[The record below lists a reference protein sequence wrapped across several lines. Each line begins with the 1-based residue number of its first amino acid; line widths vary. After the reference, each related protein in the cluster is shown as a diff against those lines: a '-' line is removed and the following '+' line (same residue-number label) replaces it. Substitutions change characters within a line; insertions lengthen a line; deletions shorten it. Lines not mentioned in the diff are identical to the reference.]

1 MTDYDKIIDEI
12 EAEDRQRRA
21 RAAGL
26 VAPEGGPDRAAAAI
40 KLGETYGVPPGAAI
54 EMLPDL
60 QQRERLDR
68 IERTAGV
75 SAPLAHWLGRPEN
88 AALADDDLDVLDKIG
103 RRFNDGLL
111 ALHQR
116 APWVPLTDGAEARQA
131 QVEAARAQ
139 GPTMMAAPEPS
150 WFEELVGKFESGWY
164 KGKAG
169 MALLVDPINPVK
181 VTSDSVARGLGYRD
195 AEEYNRRALGR
206 GITDEMRRASA
217 ADRESAATAAGF
229 AEIAAADRDGSTMDI
244 VKAAATNPR
253 AVMAVVAES
262 LGTTAPNLALSAA
275 MPASRAMAAI
285 TAGTGSFSTEQG
297 MTILDVMGEDGV
309 DTENA
314 EQVIAFLGD
323 RKKMAAAKDRALKRG
338 VAVATFDALTAGLA
352 GRLVSNSRRSIVS
365 VSSRVAGEAGIQAGG
380 GAAGEATAQLASE
393 GRISSRA
400 DIVLEA
406 AAEMPT
412 FLAEGRGQIME
423 ARRAGAINEE
433 RAAARAERDTLTELV
448 GLAGQSKTRQRA
460 PGRFESLIRD
470 MTEEGTDTVYI
481 PAEAAR
487 TLYQSATDDGS
498 DISQLIDPDGLR
510 EALVTGGEVAVP
522 LARYVATVTPEQHA
536 AIAEAVRLRPGG
548 LQDMP
553 VVSQEEIQQAIADGL
568 AEAQSN
574 EERDNGAAG
583 RVYDDIYGQLLTR
596 MDEKTARQSASVVQ
610 SVYRNLAE
618 RVGMDAWAL
627 YDQFRVNIVGSK
639 SDTRAK
645 PRGIDIDVDPL
656 LDALRTG
663 KLPTDREIFGDSFVS
678 ALHAAGGLRDSGGE
692 LANMDAA
699 KARPG
704 LVNNLAGMT
713 LDDAVAWAYQEGF
726 LSEAPTQLR
735 TNEDG
740 TPAEYSDSAPDIN
753 TILDM
758 LARDLGGE
766 PVYRAN
772 ATNVERAKFR
782 EDAMALQEELDAR
795 GIDLQNMS
803 NAEARRALG
812 YTARELSQSGI
823 EAYTATTP
831 GGTFTLT
838 DAAVAGDIR
847 EVLAYDGE
855 DQIGSLL
862 YSNDGTPPTVEV
874 VETHRRRGVATAM
887 LKLAKQQ
894 GGVLGEADTGMPDVG
909 TRYRTDDGQAFRAG
923 ADESRVVLERA
934 TRTLYQ
940 SAANEID
947 LTPGGGAKT
956 AKIGNTTIEYGVSRD
971 GETAEI
977 ILVSTPASKR
987 GQGSARAAMQ
997 DFLSHTDAAGMT
1009 VFLTAEPMGK
1019 GGASKTALQKFYKS
1033 LGFRI
1038 NKGKKVDF
1046 RSRHAMVRDAQ
1057 AIEKTETKDQTESK
1071 AFKEWAGGAGIVR
1084 SEDFWS
1090 YEGGPAVFEVFHG
1103 TTANF
1108 DAFDREKANVESDMG
1123 AGFYFTNNAED
1134 VGKNYAGIGP
1144 DLENKIQREA
1154 ERIAGETDRD
1164 YDDPDVI
1171 EEARARWVQN
1181 DGVTLPVYVRA
1192 KNPVVIGGPAET
1204 KFTYEEVYDEET
1216 EEYGDPEGT
1225 LIEILD
1231 SIREAADNFDE
1242 VDADQVVSDV
1252 MERASESGG
1261 ISMSDFVDVVKSSE
1275 GAQYATDQNTGDMA
1289 VGEFIRQIVENA
1301 GYDAIVDYTVDIK
1314 FGSQRSV
1321 GKKMAGMND
1330 ETVHVIA
1337 FTPTQIKSSVANR
1350 GTFDPGNPSIYAQD
1364 GGKNPR
1370 GKVTFNDG
1378 EDGRRQFDIELL
1390 KGMDASTFMHE
1401 MGHVYLEVLNDLA
1414 ARKGAPAQV
1423 VADMATLNAW
1433 LGRED
1438 GAAITTD
1445 QHEQFARG
1453 FEAYLREG
1461 RAPSSALR
1469 RAFAAFKVWLTAIYR
1484 DVRRLRV
1491 DLTDDVRSVMDRIVA
1506 SDAEIAEARGVMY
1519 HEALISDAL
1528 SVGMTPAQ
1536 FEAYNAAVSDAQAD
1550 AEAVVAAETL
1560 SALQRETRAWYVQ
1573 EKRKVREEV
1582 TAELRATPVYRAA
1595 RLLRTGKLPNGELA
1609 PDVLRVKLSK
1619 DDLLDQFGQSF
1630 LRHLVGMYS
1639 VEGGVR
1645 ADEAA
1650 ALYGFGSGREL
1661 VEALVNAPRLADAI
1675 GSETD
1680 ARMANRYPDPMTDGS
1695 LPDRAMLAVHRDRQA
1710 DVMLREIAILE
1721 RATGRRPTPG
1731 GVIKGQAQAI
1741 IAGKKLR
1748 HLQPATYR
1756 AAEVKAGREAF
1767 EAAARQDWPAA
1778 LAARRRQLLNFEL
1791 FRAAVRARNESVAA
1805 ARYLSKFGEKKQRA
1819 RLGKLG
1825 GDYLDQVDALL
1836 DRFDFRKI
1844 SDKAADRRASL
1855 ASWVKAQAE
1864 RGIDIN
1870 LPEKLLDEAF
1880 RVPYRELTYR
1890 ELLDVRDAIKSI
1902 DHLARL
1908 KGKLLLGEEVRD
1920 AAEVDAA
1927 MAASLRGAHAARPAT
1942 TGDRLRSEEV
1952 RRAFQQGRVLQAAA
1966 TDLAREL
1973 DGFADVGAIWTNTVG
1988 VIRHAVNNLVTPK
2001 LQEAQDALA
2010 SIYAA
2015 HYTKDEIR
2023 RFADRAPVPE
2033 VNGDLWSKGRI
2044 LALALN
2050 WGNEGNREAIL
2061 TQASGRLTAQQVG
2074 ALLGRLDSRDW
2085 RFVESVWKLIDS
2097 QWPAIAAAQK
2107 RRTGLVPDRVQA
2119 SPFTVQTSDGKTLEI
2134 PGGYYPLKYE
2144 ADSVRTMKEEA
2155 DEFYNSIRTGRSAR
2169 AATRNGHTIER
2180 VGSGGRTVRLDT
2192 GVIQLHLRDVIR
2204 DVYLGDAVNYVH
2216 NVING
2221 AEFRAAVDETGMQE
2235 YRQAMEVWLKDAAS
2249 GEIGPRVWHERA
2261 MRAVR
2266 QNFTAS
2272 VLTWKFVS
2280 AALQVSGVV
2289 QTGVVVGHANTM
2301 GATAQYLRRPVA
2313 MTRYVRGASPYMES
2327 RMRTHIEAVQMVM
2340 DAEAGRFEAGRAAM
2354 IRWGYWMIGRVQ
2366 SIVDTITWMAAESK
2380 GMEMFDGDVV
2390 RARMYADDVV
2400 SRAQG
2405 SGEFIDKNPLQRG
2418 TLGDNVRQSEWI
2430 KATTT
2435 LMGYMMAKGN
2445 AAYEV
2450 TRKTNFKSPRQV
2462 LKWMADMAMLFTVE
2476 GLIVNAIRGGLPDDD
2491 DDDGSRIDDMA
2502 EFVLVD
2508 TLSTF
2513 FGTIPGLSTM
2523 VSEFRGYDSG
2533 GVLASAWAAYAG
2545 LAKQLTPNA
2554 DGEVEMD
2561 KAVVKAAVKTAG
2573 VTFGVPSSQANKT
2586 IDAIAA
2592 DADGRDVS
2600 PYEYLTGPKK
2610 E

>member
-12 EAEDRQRRA
+12 EAEDRARRA
-21 RAAGL
+21 RAAGIA
-26 VAPEGGPDRAAAAI
+26 APEGGPEKAAAAI

-54 EMLPDL
+54 DMLPDL

-68 IERTAGV
+68 IDRVAGT
-75 SAPLAHWLGRPEN
+75 SKPLAHWLGRPEN
-88 AALADDDLDVLDKIG
+88 AALADDDLDVLDRIG

-111 ALHQR
+111 ELNRR
-116 APWVPLTDGAEARQA
+116 ASWVPLTDGARDRQA
-131 QVEAARAQ
+131 KVDAARAQ
-139 GPTMMAAPEPS
+139 GPAMMAAPEPS

-164 KGKAG
+164 KGRAG

-181 VTSDSVARGLGYRD
+181 VTSDAVAQGLGYRD
-195 AEEYNRRALGR
+195 AAEYNRRALGQSIA
-206 GITDEMRRASA
+206 GEMRTASA
-217 ADRESAATAAGF
+217 ANRESAATAAGF
-229 AEIAAADRDGSTMDI
+229 AEIAAADRDGSTMDV

-275 MPASRAMAAI
+275 MPASRAVAAI
-285 TAGTGSFSTEQG
+285 TAGAGSFSTEQG
-297 MTILDVMGEDGV
+297 MTVLDVMGEGGV

-323 RKKMAAAKDRALKRG
+323 RKKMDAARDRALKRG

-352 GRLVSNSRRSIVS
+352 GRLVSNSKRSIVS

-423 ARRAGAINEE
+423 ARRAAAINED

-448 GLAGQSKTRQRA
+448 GLAGESRTRQRA

-470 MTEEGTDTVYI
+470 MTEEGADTVYI

-487 TLYQSATDDGS
+487 TLYQSAEADGM
-498 DISQLIDPDGLR
+498 DIGQLIDPDGLR

-522 LARYVATVTPEQHA
+522 LARYVATITPAQHA
-536 AIAEAVRLRPGG
+536 IVAESVRLQPGG

-568 AEAQSN
+568 AEAQAN

-583 RVYDDIYGQLLTR
+583 RVYDEIYGQLLTK

-610 SVYRNLAE
+610 SVYRNLGE

-627 YDQFRVNIVGSK
+627 YEQFRVNIVGAK
-639 SDTRAK
+639 ADTRAK

-753 TILDM
+753 TVLDM

-782 EDAMALQEELDAR
+782 EDALALQEELDAR
-795 GIDLQNMS
+795 GIDLQKMD
-803 NAEARRALG
+803 NATVR
-812 YTARELSQSGI
+812 RELGFTSRELAQSGI
-823 EAYTATTP
+823 EAFTATTP
-831 GGTFTLT
+831 AGTFTLT

-855 DQIGSLL
+855 DQVGSLL

-874 VETHRRRGVATAM
+874 AESHRRRGVGTAM

-894 GGVLGEADTGMPDVG
+894 GGVLGEADTGMPGVG

-934 TRTLYQ
+934 NRTLYQ
-940 SAANEID
+940 
-947 LTPGGGAKT
+947 GAKAT
-956 AKIGNTTIEYGVSRD
+956 DTPEFKKWFGESKVVDANGEPLVVYHGTRASFDTFDASARVSNPWLLGADNNNGFFFTSDPGKKSDSGRWTGAAGFAGVQQRD
-971 GETAEI
+971 GETIA
-977 ILVSTPASKR
+977 AR
-987 GQGSARAAMQ
+987 G
-997 DFLSHTDAAGMT
+997 
-1009 VFLTAEPMGK
+1009 
-1019 GGASKTALQKFYKS
+1019 
-1033 LGFRI
+1033 
-1038 NKGKKVDF
+1038 
-1046 RSRHAMVRDAQ
+1046 
-1057 AIEKTETKDQTESK
+1057 
-1071 AFKEWAGGAGIVR
+1071 
-1084 SEDFWS
+1084 
-1090 YEGGPAVFEVFHG
+1090 
-1103 TTANF
+1103 
-1108 DAFDREKANVESDMG
+1108 ANVMPVYLTIEAPYRMSSSEYRERGSRPQFKD
-1123 AGFYFTNNAED
+1123 E
-1134 VGKNYAGIGP
+1134 
-1144 DLENKIQREA
+1144 LEA
-1154 ERIAGETDRD
+1154 LG
-1164 YDDPDVI
+1164 Y
-1171 EEARARWVQN
+1171 
-1181 DGVTLPVYVRA
+1181 DGVQ
-1192 KNPVVIGGPAET
+1192 I
-1204 KFTYEEVYDEET
+1204 D
-1216 EEYGDPEGT
+1216 DGT
-1225 LIEILD
+1225 
-1231 SIREAADNFDE
+1231 F
-1242 VDADQVVSDV
+1242 
-1252 MERASESGG
+1252 
-1261 ISMSDFVDVVKSSE
+1261 
-1275 GAQYATDQNTGDMA
+1275 
-1289 VGEFIRQIVENA
+1289 
-1301 GYDAIVDYTVDIK
+1301 
-1314 FGSQRSV
+1314 
-1321 GKKMAGMND
+1321 
-1330 ETVHVIA
+1330 IA
-1337 FTPTQIKSSVANR
+1337 FRPEQIKSATANR
-1350 GTFDPGNPSIYAQD
+1350 GTFDPENPSILMQD

-1378 EDGRRQFDIELL
+1378 ENGRRQFDIELL

-1414 ARKGAPAQV
+1414 ARDGAPAQV
-1423 VADMATLNAW
+1423 VNDMATLNAW

-1438 GAAITTD
+1438 GKSITTE

-1491 DLTDDVRSVMDRIVA
+1491 ELTDDVRGVMDRIVA

-1528 SVGMTPAQ
+1528 AVGMTPAQ
-1536 FEAYNAAVSDAQAD
+1536 FEAYNTAVSDAQAD
-1550 AEAVVAAETL
+1550 AEAAVAAETL
-1560 SALQRETRAWYVQ
+1560 SALQRESRAWYVQ

-1582 TAELRATPVYRAA
+1582 AAELRSTPVYRAA
-1595 RLLRTGKLPNGELA
+1595 RLLRTGKLPTGELA

-1630 LRHLVGMYS
+1630 LRNLVGMYA

-1661 VEALVNAPRLADAI
+1661 VAALVNAPRLADAI
-1675 GSETD
+1675 ASETD

-1721 RATGRRPTPG
+1721 RATGRRATPG
-1731 GVIKGQAQAI
+1731 GVIKAQAQAI

-1767 EAAARQDWPAA
+1767 EAASRQDWPAA

-1791 FRAAVRARNESVAA
+1791 FRSAVRARNESVAA
-1805 ARYLSKFGEKKQRA
+1805 ARYLAKFSEKKQRA

-1890 ELLDVRDAIKSI
+1890 ELLDVRDAIRSI

-1927 MAASLRGAHAARPAT
+1927 MAASLRAAHEARPET
-1942 TGDRLRSEEV
+1942 TGDRLRSDEV
-1952 RRAFQQGRVLQAAA
+1952 RRAFQQGRVLQATA

-1988 VIRHAVNNLVTPK
+1988 VIRHAVNNLVNPK

-2010 SIYAA
+2010 TVYAS

-2023 RFADRAPVPE
+2023 RFADRVPVPE

-2050 WGNEGNREAIL
+2050 WGNEGNREAIM
-2061 TQASGRLTAQQVG
+2061 TQARGRLSAEQVA

-2107 RRTGLVPDRVQA
+2107 RRTGLVPDRVEA
-2119 SPFTVQTSDGKTLEI
+2119 SPFTVQTSDGKTLQI

-2192 GVIQLHLRDVIR
+2192 GVIQTHLRDVIR

-2221 AEFRAAVDETGMQE
+2221 SEFRAAIDETGMQE
-2235 YRQAMEVWLKDAAS
+2235 YRHALEVWLKDAAS

-2261 MRAVR
+2261 MRSVR

-2301 GATAQYLRRPVA
+2301 AASAQYLRRPVA

-2380 GMEMFDGDVV
+2380 GMEMFGGDVV

>member
-54 EMLPDL
+54 DMLPDL

-195 AEEYNRRALGR
+195 ADEYNRRALGR

-753 TILDM
+753 TILDL
-758 LARDLGGE
+758 LARDLGSE

-795 GIDLQNMS
+795 GIDLQKMS

-862 YSNDGTPPTVEV
+862 YSNDGTPPNVEV

-940 SAANEID
+940 GADQTKTPEFQRWFGESKVVDANGEPLVVYHGSPD
-947 LTPGGGAKT
+947 ARFMQENPVFMSMSDRYGQQEGVGVFWFAKD
-956 AKIGNTTIEYGVSRD
+956 R
-971 GETAEI
+971 
-977 ILVSTPASKR
+977 
-987 GQGSARAAMQ
+987 RAAE
-997 DFLSHTDAAGMT
+997 SYTDQRRA
-1009 VFLTAEPMGK
+1009 FDYQNAEPSIISAYIKMENPLVIDAGGK
-1019 GGASKTALQKFYKS
+1019 
-1033 LGFRI
+1033 
-1038 NKGKKVDF
+1038 
-1046 RSRHAMVRDAQ
+1046 MWRDAQ
-1057 AIEKTETKDQTESK
+1057 NRGKTTDVIKR
-1071 AFKEWAGGAGIVR
+1071 AKEEGYDGVIIRRVR
-1084 SEDFWS
+1084 DD
-1090 YEGGPAVFEVFHG
+1090 YNNTARTQATDTYAVF
-1103 TTANF
+1103 NS
-1108 DAFDREKANVESDMG
+1108 R
-1123 AGFYFTNNAED
+1123 
-1134 VGKNYAGIGP
+1134 
-1144 DLENKIQREA
+1144 
-1154 ERIAGETDRD
+1154 
-1164 YDDPDVI
+1164 
-1171 EEARARWVQN
+1171 
-1181 DGVTLPVYVRA
+1181 
-1192 KNPVVIGGPAET
+1192 
-1204 KFTYEEVYDEET
+1204 
-1216 EEYGDPEGT
+1216 
-1225 LIEILD
+1225 
-1231 SIREAADNFDE
+1231 
-1242 VDADQVVSDV
+1242 
-1252 MERASESGG
+1252 
-1261 ISMSDFVDVVKSSE
+1261 
-1275 GAQYATDQNTGDMA
+1275 
-1289 VGEFIRQIVENA
+1289 
-1301 GYDAIVDYTVDIK
+1301 
-1314 FGSQRSV
+1314 
-1321 GKKMAGMND
+1321 
-1330 ETVHVIA
+1330 
-1337 FTPTQIKSSVANR
+1337 QIKSATENA
-1350 GTFDPGNPSIYAQD
+1350 GTFDPENPSILAQD

-1378 EDGRRQFDIELL
+1378 ENGRRQFDIELL

-1401 MGHVYLEVLNDLA
+1401 MGHVYLEVLKDLS
-1414 ARKGAPAQV
+1414 AREGAPAQI
-1423 VADMATLNAW
+1423 VADMETLNDW
-1433 LGRED
+1433 LGREN
-1438 GAAITTD
+1438 GKKITED

-1491 DLTDDVRSVMDRIVA
+1491 DLTDEVRSVMDRIVA

-1661 VEALVNAPRLADAI
+1661 VESLVNAPRLADAI

-1695 LPDRAMLAVHRDRQA
+1695 LPDRAMRAVHRDRQA

-2119 SPFTVQTSDGKTLEI
+2119 SPFTVQTSDGKTLKI

-2462 LKWMADMAMLFTVE
+2462 LKWMADMAILFTVE

>member
-1 MTDYDKIIDEI
+1 VTDYDKIIQEM
-12 EAEDRQRRA
+12 EAEDRARRA
-21 RAAGL
+21 RSAGIA
-26 VAPEGGPDRAAAAI
+26 APEGGPDKAAAAI

-54 EMLPDL
+54 DMLPDL

-68 IERTAGV
+68 IDRV
-75 SAPLAHWLGRPEN
+75 SGTSKPLAHWLGRPEN

-111 ALHQR
+111 ALNRR

-131 QVEAARAQ
+131 EIDSVRAQ
-139 GPTMMAAPEPS
+139 GPAMMAAPGPS

-164 KGKAG
+164 KGRAG

-181 VTSDSVARGLGYRD
+181 VTSDSVAQGLGYRD
-195 AEEYNRRALGR
+195 AAEYNRRALGQSIA
-206 GITDEMRRASA
+206 GEMRTAGA
-217 ADRESAATAAGF
+217 ANRESAATAAGF
-229 AEIAAADRDGSTMDI
+229 AEIAEADESGSTMD
-244 VKAAATNPR
+244 VVMAAATNPR

-275 MPASRAMAAI
+275 MPASRAVAAI
-285 TAGTGSFSTEQG
+285 TAGAGSFSTEQG
-297 MTILDVMGEDGV
+297 MTVLDVMGEDGV
-309 DTENA
+309 DTENGA
-314 EQVIAFLGD
+314 QVIAFLGD
-323 RKKMAAAKDRALKRG
+323 RKKMEAARDRALKRG

-365 VSSRVAGEAGIQAGG
+365 VGSRVAGEAGIQAGG

-423 ARRAGAINEE
+423 ARRAAAINEE
-433 RAAARAERDTLTELV
+433 RAAARAERDTLSELV
-448 GLAGQSKTRQRA
+448 GLAGESRTRQRA

-487 TLYQSATDDGS
+487 TLYQSAEADGM
-498 DISQLIDPDGLR
+498 DIGQLIDPDGLR

-522 LARYVATVTPEQHA
+522 LARYVATITPAQHA
-536 AIAEAVRLRPGG
+536 MVAEAVRLQPGG

-553 VVSQEEIQQAIADGL
+553 AVSQEEIQQAIADGL
-568 AEAQSN
+568 AEAQAN

-583 RVYDDIYGQLLTR
+583 RVYDDIYGQLLTK

-610 SVYRNLAE
+610 SVYRNLGE

-627 YDQFRVNIVGSK
+627 YEQFQVNIVGAK
-639 SDTRAK
+639 NDTRAK
-645 PRGIDIDVDPL
+645 PRGVDIDVDPL

-740 TPAEYSDSAPDIN
+740 TPAGYSDSAPDIN

-782 EDAMALQEELDAR
+782 EDALALQEELDAR
-795 GIDLQNMS
+795 GIDLQKMD
-803 NAEARRALG
+803 NATVRSELG
-812 YTARELSQSGI
+812 FTSRELAQSGI
-823 EAYTATTP
+823 EAFTATTP
-831 GGTFTLT
+831 AGTFTLT
-838 DAAVAGDIR
+838 DAAVAGGIR

-862 YSNDGTPPTVEV
+862 YSSDGTPPTVDVAES
-874 VETHRRRGVATAM
+874 HRRRGVGTAM

-894 GGVLGEADTGMPDVG
+894 GGVLGDADTGMPGVG
-909 TRYRTDDGQAFRAG
+909 TRYRTEDGQAFRAG

-934 TRTLYQ
+934 NRTLYQ
-940 SAANEID
+940 
-947 LTPGGGAKT
+947 GAKVTDT
-956 AKIGNTTIEYGVSRD
+956 AEFKKWFGESKVVDANGEPLVVYHGTDSPQFEVFDRAKGGSGPSKFGFWFTNQETFAELFGGNMMPVYIKAENPKRITLENWNQIRDKHAKD
-971 GETAEI
+971 GEWFNRWRDELIA
-977 ILVSTPASKR
+977 
-987 GQGSARAAMQ
+987 QGH
-997 DFLSHTDAAGMT
+997 DGLI
-1009 VFLTAEPMGK
+1009 V
-1019 GGASKTALQKFYKS
+1019 
-1033 LGFRI
+1033 
-1038 NKGKKVDF
+1038 
-1046 RSRHAMVRDAQ
+1046 
-1057 AIEKTETKDQTESK
+1057 
-1071 AFKEWAGGAGIVR
+1071 AGGTDQVGKFTVQNP
-1084 SEDFWS
+1084 DVL
-1090 YEGGPAVFEVFHG
+1090 AVFE
-1103 TTANF
+1103 
-1108 DAFDREKANVESDMG
+1108 
-1123 AGFYFTNNAED
+1123 
-1134 VGKNYAGIGP
+1134 
-1144 DLENKIQREA
+1144 
-1154 ERIAGETDRD
+1154 
-1164 YDDPDVI
+1164 
-1171 EEARARWVQN
+1171 
-1181 DGVTLPVYVRA
+1181 
-1192 KNPVVIGGPAET
+1192 
-1204 KFTYEEVYDEET
+1204 
-1216 EEYGDPEGT
+1216 
-1225 LIEILD
+1225 
-1231 SIREAADNFDE
+1231 
-1242 VDADQVVSDV
+1242 
-1252 MERASESGG
+1252 
-1261 ISMSDFVDVVKSSE
+1261 
-1275 GAQYATDQNTGDMA
+1275 
-1289 VGEFIRQIVENA
+1289 
-1301 GYDAIVDYTVDIK
+1301 
-1314 FGSQRSV
+1314 
-1321 GKKMAGMND
+1321 
-1330 ETVHVIA
+1330 
-1337 FTPTQIKSSVANR
+1337 PTQIKSATANR
-1350 GTFDPGNPSIYAQD
+1350 GTFDPENPSILMQE

-1378 EDGRRQFDIELL
+1378 ENGRRQFDIELL
-1390 KGMDASTFMHE
+1390 KGMDSSTFMHE

-1414 ARKGAPAQV
+1414 SRDGAPAQV
-1423 VADMATLNAW
+1423 VNDMATLNAW

-1438 GAAITTD
+1438 GASITTE

-1491 DLTDDVRSVMDRIVA
+1491 ELTDDVRGVMDRIVA
-1506 SDAEIAEARGVMY
+1506 SDAEIAEARGGMY

-1528 SVGMTPAQ
+1528 AVGMTPAQ
-1536 FEAYNAAVSDAQAD
+1536 FEAYNTAVSDAQAD
-1550 AEAVVAAETL
+1550 AEAAVAAETL
-1560 SALQRETRAWYVQ
+1560 SALQRESRAWYVQ

-1582 TAELRATPVYRAA
+1582 AAELRGTPVYRAA
-1595 RLLRTGKLPNGELA
+1595 RLLRTGKLPTGELA

-1630 LRHLVGMYS
+1630 LRNLVGMYT

-1661 VEALVNAPRLADAI
+1661 VAALVNAPRLADAI
-1675 GSETD
+1675 ASETD

-1721 RATGRRPTPG
+1721 RATGRRATPG
-1731 GVIKGQAQAI
+1731 GVIKAQAQAI

-1767 EAAARQDWPAA
+1767 EAASRQDWPAA

-1791 FRAAVRARNESVAA
+1791 FRSAVRARNEAVAA
-1805 ARYLSKFGEKKQRA
+1805 ARYLAKFSEKKQRA

-1855 ASWVKAQAE
+1855 TSWVKAQAE

-1890 ELLDVRDAIKSI
+1890 ELLDVRDAIRSI

-1927 MAASLRGAHAARPAT
+1927 MAASLRAAHEARPET
-1942 TGDRLRSEEV
+1942 TGDRLRSDEV

-1966 TDLAREL
+1966 TDLTREL
-1973 DGFADVGAIWTNTVG
+1973 DGFVDVGAIWTNTVG
-1988 VIRHAVNNLVTPK
+1988 VIRHAVYNMVNPK

-2010 SIYAA
+2010 TIYAA

-2023 RFADRAPVPE
+2023 RFSDRVPVPE
-2033 VNGDLWSKGRI
+2033 VNGDLWSKSRI

-2061 TQASGRLTAQQVG
+2061 TQGRGRISAEQAG
-2074 ALLGRLDSRDW
+2074 ALLSRLDSRDW

-2119 SPFTVQTSDGKTLEI
+2119 SPFTVQTSDGKTLQI

-2155 DEFYNSIRTGRSAR
+2155 DDFYNSIRTGRSAR

-2192 GVIQLHLRDVIR
+2192 GVIQTHLRDVIR
-2204 DVYLGDAVNYVH
+2204 DVYMGDAVNYVH

-2221 AEFRAAVDETGMQE
+2221 AEFRAAIDKTGMQE
-2235 YRQAMEVWLKDAAS
+2235 YRQALEVWLKDAAS

-2261 MRAVR
+2261 MRSVR

-2280 AALQVSGVV
+2280 AALQVTGVV
-2289 QTGVVVGHANTM
+2289 QTGVVVGHANT
-2301 GATAQYLRRPVA
+2301 AASIAQYLRRPVA

-2327 RMRTHIEAVQMVM
+2327 RMRTHLEAVQMVM

-2366 SIVDTITWMAAESK
+2366 SIVDAITWMSAEAK
-2380 GMEMFDGDVV
+2380 GMEMFGGDVV
-2390 RARMYADDVV
+2390 RARAYADDVV

-2450 TRKTNFKSPRQV
+2450 TQKTNFRSPRQV
-2462 LKWMADMAMLFTVE
+2462 LKWMSDLVLLFTVE
-2476 GLIVNAIRGGLPDDD
+2476 GLLVNAIRGGLPGDD
-2491 DDDGSRIDDMA
+2491 DDDGSIIDDMA
-2502 EFVLVD
+2502 EFIVVD

-2513 FGTIPGLSTM
+2513 FGTVPGLSTM

-2533 GVLASAWAAYAG
+2533 GVMANAWAAYAG
-2545 LAKQLTPNA
+2545 LAKQLQPNS

-2561 KAVVKAAVKTAG
+2561 KAVVKSAVKAAG

-2592 DADGRDVS
+2592 GADGRDVS